1 METAKSI
8 IRKAQNQKFQS
19 TKKIHLLKIYFSLS
33 ILGLLFSCTTEEEGI
48 YFNETYETY
57 EMKEGYS
64 KIEIQIL
71 DFINDYRVTRNLQ
84 PLNRLN
90 SISSVAL
97 SHTKYMIGTGM
108 VSHDKFSERS
118 DFLMINENAQSVGEN
133 VAYGHGTAKDVV
145 NAWIKSDSHRA
156 VIENENYTEFG
167 ISVEK
172 SSEGRNFFTQIFIVK

>member
-1 METAKSI
+1 MK
-8 IRKAQNQKFQS
+8 RQNQKFQS
-19 TKKIHLLKIYFSLS
+19 TKKIHLLRIYFSLS

-48 YFNETYETY
+48 YFNETYE
-57 EMKEGYS
+57 MKEDYS

-71 DFINDYRVTRNLQ
+71 DFINDYRETRNLQ

-97 SHTKYMIGTGM
+97 FHTKYMIGKGM
-108 VSHDKFSERS
+108 VSHDEFSARS
-118 DFLMINENAQSVGEN
+118 YFLIANENAQSVGEN

-156 VIENENYTEFG
+156 VIENENYTDFG

-172 SSEGRNFFTQIFIVK
+172 SSQGTNFFTQIFIVK